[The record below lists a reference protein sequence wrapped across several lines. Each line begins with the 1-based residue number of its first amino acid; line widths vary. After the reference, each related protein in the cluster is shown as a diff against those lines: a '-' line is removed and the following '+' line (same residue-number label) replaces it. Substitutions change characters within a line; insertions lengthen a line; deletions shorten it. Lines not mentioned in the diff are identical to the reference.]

1 MLARGNCVRHE
12 GRTVTRDDE
21 ARNLEDPLATGMD
34 SRRIRGEWVFGRSRL
49 IEPQVG
55 EDDQAG
61 LGFDQGGEIL
71 WSMPRRFP

>member
-1 MLARGNCVRHE
+1 M
-12 GRTVTRDDE
+12 TRDDE